1 MIFGN
6 WKMNTRREEAIS
18 LAHAIVQIAEKST
31 TQIGICP
38 PSIWLDAVSRVT
50 SESTVL
56 LGGQDCIGDSL
67 GSHTGCLN
75 VELFDDIGIQAVILG
90 HSERRARFGE
100 TTEKVTP
107 AVIQALNKGMIP
119 ILCVGETLIQ
129 RKNGKAESIVA
140 EQLKPLLTAGIDL
153 SKIVIA
159 YEPVWAIGSGRV
171 ATSMDIDH
179 MHQLIRNVLERD
191 DAVVL
196 YGGSVSPDTAAD
208 VFSSKAV
215 SGALVGNASL
225 DAKKFAA
232 IVAAWEIK

>member
-100 TTEKVTP
+100 APARTCTTRRIISITLFPKRLLLPQTFLRQETRFQ
-107 AVIQALNKGMIP
+107 QARQK
-119 ILCVGETLIQ
+119 
-129 RKNGKAESIVA
+129 
-140 EQLKPLLTAGIDL
+140 QL
-153 SKIVIA
+153 
-159 YEPVWAIGSGRV
+159 
-171 ATSMDIDH
+171 
-179 MHQLIRNVLERD
+179 
-191 DAVVL
+191 
-196 YGGSVSPDTAAD
+196 
-208 VFSSKAV
+208 
-215 SGALVGNASL
+215 
-225 DAKKFAA
+225 
-232 IVAAWEIK
+232 